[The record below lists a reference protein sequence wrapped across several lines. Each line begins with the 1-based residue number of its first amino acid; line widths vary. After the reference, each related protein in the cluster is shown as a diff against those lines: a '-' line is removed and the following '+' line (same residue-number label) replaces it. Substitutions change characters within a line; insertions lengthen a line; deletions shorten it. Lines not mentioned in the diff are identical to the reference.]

1 MQSTIRF
8 FFFFKYQTGKY
19 VKKKILIEGRG
30 RQKFM
35 YNGALIGMPFVVG
48 VLIIFIQMGIINSII
63 SPLGMLSFR
72 NIYV

>member
-1 MQSTIRF
+1 
-8 FFFFKYQTGKY
+8 
-19 VKKKILIEGRG
+19 
-30 RQKFM
+30 M

-72 NIYV
+72 TIYV